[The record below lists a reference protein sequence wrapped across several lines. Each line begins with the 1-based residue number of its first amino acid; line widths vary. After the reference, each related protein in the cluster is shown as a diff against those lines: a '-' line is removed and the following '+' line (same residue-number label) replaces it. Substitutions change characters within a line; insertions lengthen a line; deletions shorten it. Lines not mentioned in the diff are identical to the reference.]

1 MGNLGQGGK
10 IQKKYQML
18 RMLNSL
24 EKVGN
29 RGLFLVLRGS
39 PTTVKRT
46 YSKSWEWDGEGKVL
60 SEERIMK

>member
-46 YSKSWEWDGEGKVL
+46 YGTELGVGWRRQSPE
-60 SEERIMK
+60 